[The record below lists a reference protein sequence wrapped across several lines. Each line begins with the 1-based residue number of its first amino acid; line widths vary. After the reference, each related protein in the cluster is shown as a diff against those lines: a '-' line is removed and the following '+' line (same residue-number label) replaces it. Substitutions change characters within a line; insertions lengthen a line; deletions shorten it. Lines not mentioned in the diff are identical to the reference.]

1 MRAVQWGEIFPAEKE
16 WKEVE
21 GVEKLRFAHEKN
33 KDPLISSIF
42 IAQFVKLVGKIF
54 NFIKKFKEKAL

>member
-1 MRAVQWGEIFPAEKE
+1 
-16 WKEVE
+16 VE